1 VPEIHQFGLLNEPF
15 GNEGNDPAALR
26 ANWEFQVLLRLWEAL
41 KPRRVFHWGG
51 FDTVGKMPFLNGAG
65 FLRLVLDRYVGWRTY
80 LLYPQEN
87 GAAPPRTAE
96 LFALALV
103 DGEKSA
109 VIVSSFFPQASD
121 ATRAVS
127 VDLPSGVLGGS
138 APLKAIRYRQSRNVH
153 MQIRHDLAADN
164 NLKPDFA
171 GCALCLAFPVQMA
184 RDADRARALLAR
196 NWERYVETM
205 KDNLRWKAD
214 SGITR
219 DGAQLRVTL
228 EPDELVVIE

>member
-1 VPEIHQFGLLNEPF
+1 
-15 GNEGNDPAALR
+15 
-26 ANWEFQVLLRLWEAL
+26 
-41 KPRRVFHWGG
+41 
-51 FDTVGKMPFLNGAG
+51 M
-65 FLRLVLDRYVGWRTY
+65 
-80 LLYPQEN
+80 
-87 GAAPPRTAE
+87 
-96 LFALALV
+96 
-103 DGEKSA
+103 
-109 VIVSSFFPQASD
+109 
-121 ATRAVS
+121 
-127 VDLPSGVLGGS
+127 PSGVLGGS